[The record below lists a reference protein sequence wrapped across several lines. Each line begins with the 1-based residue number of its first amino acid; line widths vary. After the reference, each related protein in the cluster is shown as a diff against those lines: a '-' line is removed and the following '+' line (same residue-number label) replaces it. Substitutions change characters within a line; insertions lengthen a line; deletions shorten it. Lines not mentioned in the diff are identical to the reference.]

1 MGEFGRIFFDHWYIM
16 FPIALCSAAGIAIVV
31 ERTLTLK
38 AASAVNKD
46 ELLRFIRA
54 YCIQGQIQSAISTVS
69 QTKGPLA
76 NIVRAGLVA
85 VSNGNEP
92 EEVQTAMDAVAL
104 REIPR
109 LGRRIDLLS
118 ALANV
123 AVLLGL
129 LGTVSGMIA
138 AFGAVGNLPP
148 ADKARVLSS
157 SIAEALN
164 ATGFGLLVSIVLFAA
179 WGWLNSWSTRVIDD
193 VHEASVSTLNF
204 ILSNKLKIF
213 RNDGKPDANPGLKAE
228 SKLDVKKGK

>member
-1 MGEFGRIFFDHWYIM
+1 
-16 FPIALCSAAGIAIVV
+16 
-31 ERTLTLK
+31 
-38 AASAVNKD
+38 VN
-46 ELLRFIRA
+46 A
-54 YCIQGQIQSAISTVS
+54 VS
-69 QTKGPLA
+69 QSKGPLP
-76 NIVRAGLVA
+76 NIIRAGLVA
-85 VSNGNEP
+85 VMNGKSP

-138 AFGAVGNLPP
+138 AFSAVARLPP
-148 ADKARVLSS
+148 AEKATVLAS

-164 ATGFGLLVSIVLFAA
+164 ATGFGLLVSIALFAC
-179 WGWLNSWSTRVIDD
+179 WGFLTTWSQKIIDD

-204 ILSNKLKIF
+204 ILTNKDKIF
-213 RNDGKPDANPGLKAE
+213 
-228 SKLDVKKGK
+228 KGQ

>member
-1 MGEFGRIFFDHWYIM
+1 MKGFSTIFVDHWYIM
-16 FPIALCSAAGIAIVV
+16 VPIAVSSAAGVAIVV
-31 ERTLTLK
+31 ERAITLK
-38 AASAVNKD
+38 AASSVDKD
-46 ELLRFIRA
+46 ELLNFIRS
-54 YCIQGQIQSAISTVS
+54 YCIQGDLQKAISAVS
-69 QTKGPLA
+69 QSKGPLS
-76 NIVRAGLVA
+76 NIVRAGLVSVA
-85 VSNGNEP
+85 NGNSP

-109 LGRRIDLLS
+109 LSRRIDLLS

-138 AFGAVGNLPP
+138 AFGAVANLPP
-148 ADKARVLSS
+148 ADKAKVLAS

-204 ILSNKLKIF
+204 ILVNKDKIF
-213 RNDGKPDANPGLKAE
+213 KR
-228 SKLDVKKGK
+228 S

>member
-1 MGEFGRIFFDHWYIM
+1 MNGFATVFFDHWYIM
-16 FPIALCSAAGIAIVV
+16 MPIAACSAAGLAIVA
-31 ERTLTLK
+31 ERSFTLK
-38 AASAVNKD
+38 AAASVDKD
-46 ELLRFIRA
+46 ELLNFIQS
-54 YCIQGQIQSAISTVS
+54 YCIQGDIQKAISAVS
-69 QTKGPLA
+69 QSKGPLS

-85 VSNGNEP
+85 VSNGSTP
-92 EEVQTAMDAVAL
+92 DEVQTAMDAVAL

-138 AFGAVGNLPP
+138 AFSAVGNLPP
-148 ADKARVLSS
+148 ADKAKVLAS

-179 WGWLNSWSTRVIDD
+179 WGFLNSWSNKVIDD

-204 ILSNKLKIF
+204 ILVNKEKIF
-213 RNDGKPDANPGLKAE
+213 KR
-228 SKLDVKKGK
+228 

>member
-1 MGEFGRIFFDHWYIM
+1 MLMKDFGTVFVEHWYIM
-16 FPIALCSAAGIAIVV
+16 GPIAACSAAGVAIVV
-31 ERTLTLK
+31 ERALTLR
-38 AASAVNKD
+38 SAGAVDKD
-46 ELLRFIRA
+46 ELMKFIQA
-54 YCIQGQIQSAISTVS
+54 YCIQGQLQSAISTVS
-69 QTKGPLA
+69 QSKGPMS

-85 VSNGNEP
+85 VANGQDS
-92 EEVQTAMDAVAL
+92 EEIQTAMDAVAL

-138 AFGAVGNLPP
+138 AFGAVANLPP
-148 ADKARVLSS
+148 ADKAKVLAS

-179 WGWLNSWSTRVIDD
+179 WGWLSSWSSKVTDD
-193 VHEASVSTLNF
+193 IHEASVATLNF
-204 ILSNKLKIF
+204 ILANKSKIL
-213 RNDGKPDANPGLKAE
+213 A
-228 SKLDVKKGK
+228 KK

>member
-1 MGEFGRIFFDHWYIM
+1 MLKEFGEVFLGHWYIM
-16 FPIALCSAAGIAIVV
+16 FPIAGCSAAGIAIVV
-31 ERTLTLK
+31 ERAMTLK
-38 AASAVNKD
+38 AASSVDKD
-46 ELLRFIRA
+46 ELLNFIQS
-54 YCIQGQIQSAISTVS
+54 YCMQGQLQRAISAVS
-69 QTKGPLA
+69 QSKGPLS
-76 NIVRAGLVA
+76 NIVRAGLVSVA
-85 VSNGNEP
+85 NGSSA

-138 AFGAVGNLPP
+138 AFGAVANLPP
-148 ADKARVLSS
+148 ADKAKVLAS

-179 WGWLNSWSTRVIDD
+179 WGWLISWSTRVTDD
-193 VHEASVSTLNF
+193 VHEASVATLNF
-204 ILSNKLKIF
+204 ILVNKDKIM
-213 RNDGKPDANPGLKAE
+213 
-228 SKLDVKKGK
+228 KG

>member
-1 MGEFGRIFFDHWYIM
+1 MLHRFGEIFVNHWYIM
-16 FPIALCSAAGIAIVV
+16 FPIAICSALGIAIVV
-31 ERTLTLK
+31 ERAITLK

-46 ELLRFIRA
+46 ELLNFIQA
-54 YCIQGQIQSAISTVS
+54 YCMQGKLQRAIAAVS
-69 QTKGPLA
+69 QSRGPLL
-76 NIVRAGLVA
+76 NIVRAGLVSVA
-85 VSNGNEP
+85 NGSGP

-138 AFGAVGNLPP
+138 AFGAVANLPP
-148 ADKARVLSS
+148 ADKAKVLAS

-164 ATGFGLLVSIVLFAA
+164 ATGFGLMVSIVLFAA
-179 WGWLNSWSTRVIDD
+179 WGWLGSWSGRIIDD
-193 VHEASVSTLNF
+193 IHEASVVTLNF
-204 ILSNKLKIF
+204 ILVNKDKIT
-213 RNDGKPDANPGLKAE
+213 KE
-228 SKLDVKKGK
+228 

>member
-1 MGEFGRIFFDHWYIM
+1 MLKEFGRIFIDHWYIM
-16 FPIALCSAAGIAIVV
+16 MPIAICSAAGIAIVV
-31 ERTLTLK
+31 ERALTLK
-38 AASAVNKD
+38 AAGAVNKD
-46 ELLRFIRA
+46 ELLKFIQA
-54 YCIQGQIQSAISTVS
+54 YCIQGQIQSAVSTVS

-85 VSNGNEP
+85 VSNGNDA

-109 LGRRIDLLS
+109 LNRRIDLLS

-138 AFGAVGNLPP
+138 AFGAVATLPP
-148 ADKARVLSS
+148 AEKAQVLAS

-164 ATGFGLLVSIVLFAA
+164 ATGFGLLVSILLFAA
-179 WGWLNSWSTRVIDD
+179 WGWLNSWSAKVIDD

-204 ILSNKLKIF
+204 ILSNKSKIF
-213 RNDGKPDANPGLKAE
+213 KE
-228 SKLDVKKGK
+228 SGH

>member
-1 MGEFGRIFFDHWYIM
+1 MVGKDFGRIFLDHWYIM
-16 FPIALCSAAGIAIVV
+16 FPIAACSAIGFAIVV
-31 ERTLTLK
+31 ERAFTLK
-38 AASAVNKD
+38 AATSVDKD
-46 ELLRFIRA
+46 ELMNFIQA
-54 YCIQGQIQSAISTVS
+54 QCMQGKVKKAISIVAQS
-69 QTKGPLA
+69 QGPLPK
-76 NIVRAGLVA
+76 IVRAGLVA
-85 VSNGNEP
+85 VANGNSS

-109 LGRRIDLLS
+109 LSRRIDLLS

-138 AFGAVGNLPP
+138 AFSAVATLPP
-148 ADKARVLSS
+148 AEKAVVLAS

-179 WGWLNSWSTRVIDD
+179 WGWLQSWAGKAVDD

-204 ILSNKLKIF
+204 ILANKDKIF
-213 RNDGKPDANPGLKAE
+213 KDN
-228 SKLDVKKGK
+228 